1 MFRLHCLSQAQQ
13 RQMFHVAGS
22 NPRAYHK
29 AHERSQSGQRRLAE
43 PSEAPPFSVT
53 P

>member
-1 MFRLHCLSQAQQ
+1 MFRLRCLSQAQQ
-13 RQMFHVAGS
+13 RQMFHVARR

-43 PSEAPPFSVT
+43 PSEASPFSV
-53 P
+53 PP